1 MNLDIFFIWF
11 VCRMLTPNTLF
22 GVNSVN
28 KGFIGLDALEKQTY
42 NEKPFSTHYFWIEC
56 TLNRIFTPITQNRD
70 IPDYIVLCERI
81 KHKNSFIS
89 VYSKWK
95 HWCPFVHDCELTK
108 IKIAISLVN
117 KHPAWHIR
125 LDSRHDLI
133 RQANR
138 QLIGWLTAI
147 TWPAGVR
154 AALSLSEWRNHCCFA
169 TPSPPHSHISSMAT
183 SQLSFLKWKQS
194 FSA

>member
-1 MNLDIFFIWF
+1 
-11 VCRMLTPNTLF
+11 MLTPNTLF
-22 GVNSVN
+22 GLNSVSI
-28 KGFIGLDALEKQTY
+28 GFIGLDVSDIQTY
-42 NEKPFSTHYFWIEC
+42 NEKPFSAHHFLIEG
-56 TLNRIFTPITQNRD
+56 TLYRIFTPITQKRD
-70 IPDYIVLCERI
+70 IRDYIVCFERV
-81 KHKNSFIS
+81 KLFVCFIS
-89 VYSKWK
+89 VYFKRK

-108 IKIAISLVN
+108 IWIVIGLVN

-169 TPSPPHSHISSMAT
+169 TPSPPHPHISSMAT